1 VGVFGGDSILSQL
14 SPFFL
19 AKTGPQP
26 SATIATS
33 APNPL
38 GCLDGK
44 LSQNTLGLR
53 RVRTTSAQ
61 PFSATASP
69 SARSRMDSGVT
80 CVKTPPPAGVFHA
93 RSFDETLGC
102 PIVKLLPAP
111 LKPTDTSPCRRKGPR
126 RRLSGVSGPGRS
138 ASFSPCPS
146 SVYRGVCSYAKRRR
160 HSTLR
165 SHPCGKAGSSIAR

>member
-44 LSQNTLGLR
+44 LSQNTFGITACPNNLS
-53 RVRTTSAQ
+53 TTV
-61 PFSATASP
+61 FC
-69 SARSRMDSGVT
+69 DGVT
-80 CVKTPPPAGVFHA
+80 F
-93 RSFDETLGC
+93 R
-102 PIVKLLPAP
+102 PIEDGFRRHLRQDPAP
-111 LKPTDTSPCRRKGPR
+111 RR
-126 RRLSGVSGPGRS
+126 
-138 ASFSPCPS
+138 
-146 SVYRGVCSYAKRRR
+146 
-160 HSTLR
+160 
-165 SHPCGKAGSSIAR
+165 SISRTVV